1 MLADYEIK
9 TKFYIRGADAEC
21 SCAAYR
27 RAHPI
32 HSLLFSAPVYKIMA
46 GGPESIHLPETN
58 SSLGTGPTFVS
69 FRKSSTQKTGDLYE
83 HDLGPL

>member
-1 MLADYEIK
+1 MPSALALPTEEPTPFILCC
-9 TKFYIRGADAEC
+9 FL
-21 SCAAYR
+21 
-27 RAHPI
+27 P
-32 HSLLFSAPVYKIMA
+32 PWYKIMA

>member
-1 MLADYEIK
+1 MLNALPLSTEEPTPFILCC
-9 TKFYIRGADAEC
+9 FPALC
-21 SCAAYR
+21 
-27 RAHPI
+27 
-32 HSLLFSAPVYKIMA
+32 YKIMT

-58 SSLGTGPTFVS
+58 SSVGTGPTFVT